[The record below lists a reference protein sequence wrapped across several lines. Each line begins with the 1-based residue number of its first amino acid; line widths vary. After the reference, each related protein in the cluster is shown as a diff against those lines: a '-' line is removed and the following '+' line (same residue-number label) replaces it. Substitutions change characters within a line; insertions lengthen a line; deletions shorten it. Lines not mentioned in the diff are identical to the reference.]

1 MKSFTPNDSTH
12 LIIFL
17 PLGQSTHPLN
27 HRQTKTQPSSPNNY
41 WCATNIDNYQL
52 FQQLAEWRGAQRG
65 LNCYQLTA
73 PLSIVAMFERHNV
86 LTLSAGCWVA
96 VLRRLEV
103 LILNNNRLLIV
114 AHDPRMLIV
123 AIIPRI
129 DVLILNN
136 NRLLIVAHDPRM
148 LIVAIIPSIDLTTTN
163 NHAPPSTE
171 LTINNCSYR
180 YSLPRGESFAMII
193 MSPTPHEIPNISN
206 ESE

>member
-1 MKSFTPNDSTH
+1 
-12 LIIFL
+12 
-17 PLGQSTHPLN
+17 
-27 HRQTKTQPSSPNNY
+27 
-41 WCATNIDNYQL
+41 
-52 FQQLAEWRGAQRG
+52 
-65 LNCYQLTA
+65 
-73 PLSIVAMFERHNV
+73 
-86 LTLSAGCWVA
+86 

-171 LTINNCSYR
+171 LTVNNCSYR
-180 YSLPRGESFAMII
+180 YSLPRGESFTMII